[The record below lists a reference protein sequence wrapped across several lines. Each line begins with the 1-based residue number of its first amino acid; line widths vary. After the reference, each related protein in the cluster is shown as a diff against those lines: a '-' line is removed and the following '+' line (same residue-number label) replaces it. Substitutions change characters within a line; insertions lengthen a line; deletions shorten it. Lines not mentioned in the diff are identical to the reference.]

1 MFSGTSRHLWATI
14 IGLIMVVASISAMVD
29 AYGLQ
34 DKFKLF
40 IKLIMLLFWAFF
52 AGINAVLYIKTRRI
66 R

>member
-1 MFSGTSRHLWATI
+1 
-14 IGLIMVVASISAMVD
+14 MVVASISAMVD